1 MKHQDSLNQAFTL
14 LTQGSPTEALRAIQP
29 VIDNLDN
36 SHAHGT
42 CCSDRLSVYY
52 DFADSIQGFLFLSQ
66 SGEQRGV
73 KSATL
78 PFARAYSL
86 AGQCFAALGQHQEA
100 FNQLK
105 KAVEWDPSSPS
116 LRFLLAEACQA
127 LGDQTSHLACLESAF
142 PLITTREDLARYLS
156 YRGIALIKQGQIDR
170 GVANLRISSRW
181 YPLDVAKRALV
192 QLADSQG
199 VGKIRMD
206 EATATDVMVAAGD
219 AFLPQ
224 KETSQALV
232 DLATQSVS
240 QGNYGIALEALNRIL
255 AFVKDQEIEAFV
267 ADIEKM
273 QAQQG

>member
-1 MKHQDSLNQAFTL
+1 MAQEN
-14 LTQGSPTEALRAIQP
+14 PTEALQAIQSA
-29 VIDNLDN
+29 IEDLDR

-42 CCSDRLSVYY
+42 CCSDKSSVYY

-66 SGEQRGV
+66 SEEKRSV
-73 KSATL
+73 KPATL
-78 PFARAYSL
+78 PFARTYSL

-127 LGDQTSHLACLESAF
+127 LGDQASYLACLESAY

-170 GVANLRISSRW
+170 GVANLRISNRW
-181 YPLDVAKRALV
+181 YPLDATKRALV

-255 AFVKDQEIEAFV
+255 AFVKDQEVEAFV
-267 ADIEKM
+267 ADIKEL